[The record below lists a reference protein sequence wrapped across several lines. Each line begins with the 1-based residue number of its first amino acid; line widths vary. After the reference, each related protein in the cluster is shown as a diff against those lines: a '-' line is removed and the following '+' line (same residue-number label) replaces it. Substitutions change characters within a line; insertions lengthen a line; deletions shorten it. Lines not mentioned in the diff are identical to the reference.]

1 MPTNLTV
8 LPVRKLPEPTGAT
21 KGKQKRRKLDP
32 RLPGSMGDGK
42 FKPFLLVIS
51 APVRSG
57 KTNLL
62 MALLYQ
68 DTLLRDIFDEI
79 MYISPTIENDATGWP
94 AMKDEEV
101 VKITENLDQ
110 IDLILE
116 SIVEIQRAKDDKE
129 RGHTLIVLDDCLG
142 LIKTSGHSYFS
153 TLCSKYR
160 HWKISIIVTTQ
171 NFRAIPV
178 TARYN
183 ASNYIIFKTNNRK
196 ELDKMEEEL
205 DGNFP
210 FLEVYDAATENRYNF
225 LHLDM
230 EEIKAYKNFDEL
242 VYEKFAGKIKK

>member
-1 MPTNLTV
+1 MPDLTV
-8 LPVRKLPEPTGAT
+8 LPVKKLPDPSGAT
-21 KGKQKRRKLDP
+21 KGNKKRRKLDP
-32 RLPGSMGDGK
+32 RLPGAMEDGG
-42 FKPFLLVIS
+42 FKPFLLVVS

-68 DTLLRDIFDEI
+68 DTLLRDVFDEI

-101 VKITENLDQ
+101 VKITEGLDQ

-116 SIVEIQRAKDDKE
+116 SIVEIQKAKSEEE
-129 RGHTLIVLDDCLG
+129 RDHTLIVLDDCLG
-142 LIKTSGHSYFS
+142 LIKSTGHSYFA

-160 HWKISIIVTTQ
+160 HWMISIIVTTQ
-171 NFRAIPV
+171 NFRAIPI

-183 ASNYIIFKTNNRK
+183 ASHYIIFKTNNRK
-196 ELDKMEEEL
+196 ELEKFEEEL

-210 FLEVYDAATENRYNF
+210 FLEIYAEATEKRYNF
-225 LHLDM
+225 LYLDM
-230 EEIKAYKNFDEL
+230 EEIKAYKNFNHII
-242 VYEKFAGKIKK
+242 YEKFKN

>member
-1 MPTNLTV
+1 MPDLTV
-8 LPVRKLPEPTGAT
+8 LPVKKLPDPTGAT
-21 KGKQKRRKLDP
+21 KGKRKRPKLDP
-32 RLPGSMGDGK
+32 RLPGATDDGG
-42 FKPFLLVIS
+42 FRPFLLIIS

-68 DTLLRDIFDEI
+68 DDLLRDVFDEI

-94 AMKDEEV
+94 AMKDAEV

-116 SIVEIQRAKDDKE
+116 SIVEIQKAKDDDE
-129 RGHTLIVLDDCLG
+129 RDHTLIVLGDCLG
-142 LIKTSGHSYFS
+142 LIRTSGHSYFS

-171 NFRAIPV
+171 NFRAIPI

-183 ASNYIIFKTNNRK
+183 ASHYIIFKTNNRK

-210 FLEVYDAATENRYNF
+210 FLEAYAEATEKRYNF
-225 LHLDM
+225 LFLDM
-230 EEIKAYKNFDEL
+230 EEIKAYKNFNQL
-242 VYEKFAGKIKK
+242 IYEKK